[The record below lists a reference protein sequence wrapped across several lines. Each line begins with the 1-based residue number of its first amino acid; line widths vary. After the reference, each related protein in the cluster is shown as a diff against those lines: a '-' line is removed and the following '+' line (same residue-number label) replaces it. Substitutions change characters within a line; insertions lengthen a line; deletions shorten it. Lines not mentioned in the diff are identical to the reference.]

1 MMLAAIT
8 KTPELGIEASEAEQ
22 IAKAYATL
30 AEFYPALK
38 QSEKSIA
45 WVNMFS
51 ALGMVYGTR
60 AVTIYKRKKMEAET
74 ETLPGQFPGALR
86 SVG

>member
-8 KTPELGIEASEAEQ
+8 KTPEFGIETSEAEQ

-30 AEFYPALK
+30 AEFYPSLK
-38 QSEKSIA
+38 QSEKTIA

-60 AVTIYKRKKMEAET
+60 AVAIYKRKKMEAEA
-74 ETLPGQFPGALR
+74 ENIPGSFPNNLR
-86 SVG
+86 SVQ

>member
-8 KTPELGIEASEAEQ
+8 KTPEFGIETSEAEQ

-30 AEFYPALK
+30 AEFYPSLR
-38 QSEKSIA
+38 QSEKTIA

-60 AVTIYKRKKMEAET
+60 AVAIYKRKKMEAET
-74 ETLPGQFPGALR
+74 ENIPGSFPNNLR
-86 SVG
+86 SVQ